1 MNFYEFMKASC
12 VGQDDPVGD
21 LAGDLMHDKDFDRSL
36 HSADKIR
43 KYFYNLLGE
52 EFGGYGFTISCGV
65 LEAVE
70 TAIRDWQKTLGL
82 EDPEHPKGYCFDSH
96 QDSLDIWWGGYEY
109 WIQCDRLDTPEK
121 FLTWIIHLTEKN
133 WEGMTPRKIGLL
145 TGDLDRRFHW
155 NLPFGC

>member
-36 HSADKIR
+36 HSA
-43 KYFYNLLGE
+43 
-52 EFGGYGFTISCGV
+52 
-65 LEAVE
+65 
-70 TAIRDWQKTLGL
+70 RDWQKTLGL